1 MQEEICISKQEKKK
15 KKSRLNLRDNLPTL
29 LYFTFQ
35 LVSYGASQKHQ
46 FLKQTLSIHSQI
58 HCNYSDI
65 AGIKTLMK
73 IEELLV

>member
-1 MQEEICISKQEKKK
+1 MNILLFYISV
-15 KKSRLNLRDNLPTL
+15 
-29 LYFTFQ
+29 TF
-35 LVSYGASQKHQ
+35 LCSSTNISISEAN
-46 FLKQTLSIHSQI
+46 TIHSQI